1 MSAMGSGAT
10 GIAFLLPLILG
21 ITAVTFVMTAIIS
34 LAPTEAEIRED
45 AALTERLARMSGEL
59 DRRGAD
65 PAGRPRAW
73 LPATGRR
80 PVGLGFIS
88 AP

>member
-1 MSAMGSGAT
+1 MGSGAT

-34 LAPTEAEIRED
+34 LAPTEAELRED
-45 AALTERLARMSGEL
+45 AALTERLARMSGEF
-59 DRRGAD
+59 DRRSAG
-65 PAGRPRAW
+65 PAERPSAG
-73 LPATGRR
+73 LPTAAAR
-80 PVGLGFIS
+80 PDGLGFIS

>member
-1 MSAMGSGAT
+1 MAIDFS
-10 GIAFLLPLILG
+10 FPDELQHLLQRVRCFCDEVVRP
-21 ITAVTFVMTAIIS
+21 A
-34 LAPTEAEIRED
+34 EAEIRED

-65 PAGRPRAW
+65 PAGRRRAW
-73 LPATGRR
+73 LVAARGR